1 MLHKPTLLVRRLV
14 ITKDGHHVYDEE
26 FHIGVNVIRGKNS
39 SGKSSIS
46 DFLFYGLGGELTKWK
61 NEAKTCDFVFVEVA
75 LNKDIFTLKREIDE
89 KSRRG
94 MDIFAGDFETA
105 SVSNTESWLRY
116 PYNATE
122 KKESFYQALLKELG
136 LPYSKSEDKN
146 SITMHQLLRMMY
158 VDQMTSP
165 DRLFKFD
172 QFDSSSKRQAI
183 GELLM
188 GVSDFSLYESRVR
201 LIKLEAQLDARI
213 KEIKTIH
220 EFLGGSIK
228 TLDEIDSEISEKLL
242 AIQQLEEQIVEQDDG
257 PDNEIDENLALLSE
271 KLRELR
277 NIKLELLTETSSLNF
292 EIVDSQKFIES
303 LQSRLDA
310 LSDTSRTIDAL
321 SDIAFSYCPACFT
334 ELEKKES
341 GCHLCGSEKKQKSG
355 EYDPTFKV
363 RKEIEFQIAESS
375 YLVEARQKKLNM
387 LETKLSQ
394 VQVEIE
400 VAENE
405 IATFQRPKARVNSGL
420 RSTFKEIGSLSKQ
433 IEDLNQSK
441 DKYSKL
447 YDSYQ
452 QRDALQT
459 EVTRL
464 KDQIERKQASQ
475 EKALRTKKRYL
486 SQQTMNILRADQDHE
501 EIFREGTKI
510 DFDFSE
516 DRVSIDERV
525 LFSASSM
532 VYLKNAFRLSMLQA
546 SCTDS
551 SYLYP
556 RFLLMDNI
564 EDKGMEPERS
574 QLFQKE
580 ILKVS
585 NSLTVDHQIIFTT
598 SLIAPEIE
606 GTEYCVGDYYT
617 DQNKTLKFAKR
628 QS

>member
-1 MLHKPTLLVRRLV
+1 MLYKPTLLVRRLV
-14 ITKDGHHVYDEE
+14 VIKDGHHVYDEE

-39 SGKSSIS
+39 SGKSTIA

-61 NEAKTCDFVFVEVA
+61 NEAKTCDFVFTEVA
-75 LNKDIFTLKREIDE
+75 LNENVFTLKREIDE

-94 MDIFAGDFETA
+94 MDIFAGDFDTA
-105 SVSNTESWLRY
+105 STTNTERWLRY

-172 QFDSSSKRQAI
+172 QFDSSNKRQAI

-188 GVSDFSLYESRVR
+188 GVSDFSLYENRVR

-213 KEIKTIH
+213 KEIRTIH
-220 EFLGGSIK
+220 DFLGGSIK
-228 TLDEIDSEISEKLL
+228 SLNEIDSEISEKLST
-242 AIQQLEEQIVEQDDG
+242 IQQLEEQVVDENSDPDD
-257 PDNEIDENLALLSE
+257 EIDENLVLLSE
-271 KLRELR
+271 QIRELR
-277 NIKLELLTETSSLNF
+277 NTKLELITNISSLNF
-292 EIVDSQKFIES
+292 EIIDSQMFIES
-303 LQSRLDA
+303 LQSRLEA

-321 SDIAFSYCPACFT
+321 SDINFSYCPACFS
-334 ELEKKES
+334 ELDKKEF
-341 GCHLCGSEKKQKSG
+341 GCHLCGSEKREQNDD
-355 EYDPTFKV
+355 YDPTFKV
-363 RKEIEFQIAESS
+363 RKEIEFQISESS
-375 YLVEARQKKLNM
+375 YLMEARQKKLNFF
-387 LETKLSQ
+387 ETKLSQ
-394 VQVEIE
+394 VQVDIEI
-400 VAENE
+400 AENE
-405 IATFQRPKARVNSGL
+405 IATFQRPKIKITAGIRN
-420 RSTFKEIGSLSKQ
+420 TYKEIGALSKQ
-433 IEDLNQSK
+433 IDDLNQSK

-447 YDSYQ
+447 YYSYQ

-464 KDQIERKQASQ
+464 KDEIARKQASQ
-475 EKALRTKKRYL
+475 ERALRNKKRYL
-486 SQQTMNILRADQDHE
+486 SQQTINILRADQDHE

-516 DRVSIDERV
+516 DRVSIDDRV

-546 SCTDS
+546 SCNDN

-564 EDKGMEPERS
+564 EDKGMQPERS
-574 QLFQKE
+574 QLFQRE
-580 ILKVS
+580 IIKVS
-585 NSLTVDHQIIFTT
+585 NSLSTAHQIIFTT

-606 GTEYCVGDYYT
+606 GTEHCVGDYYT

-628 QS
+628 QR